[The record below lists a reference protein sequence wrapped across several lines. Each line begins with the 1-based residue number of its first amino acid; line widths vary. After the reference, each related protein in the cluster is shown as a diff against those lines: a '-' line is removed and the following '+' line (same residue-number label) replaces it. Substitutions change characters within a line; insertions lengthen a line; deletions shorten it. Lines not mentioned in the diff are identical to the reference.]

1 MQAAQSFAPH
11 IALRQYSDTETSSVG
26 NLKANHA
33 AALCYIGPFGLL
45 FLFLEKQ
52 NRLVRFHS
60 VQVLLYGVTLI
71 VMAIVIGIVSTILG
85 FTLGYVSPMLGIV
98 VSTLCWLGFA
108 LFAIG
113 APLFSIYKA
122 FNGQMNKLPFIGNYA
137 ERAANK

>member
-1 MQAAQSFAPH
+1 MQAAQSFAPNTT
-11 IALRQYSDTETSSVG
+11 LRQYSDTPTSSVG

-60 VQVLLYGVTLI
+60 VQALLYGLSLI
-71 VMAIVIGIVSTILG
+71 VMAIIFAIVSTILG
-85 FTLGYVSPMLGIV
+85 LALGYISPTLGVI
-98 VSTLCWLGFA
+98 VSTLLWLGFA
-108 LFAIG
+108 IFAIG
-113 APLFSIYKA
+113 APLLSIYKA
-122 FNGQMNKLPFIGNYA
+122 FNGQMNKLPIIGNYA